1 MKTKK
6 MNLATLGVEEM
17 NDVQMREVNGGIWQA
32 LLFQV
37 AMELI
42 DGSFFSDIQRG
53 YNEAR

>member
-1 MKTKK
+1 